1 MSESKQHEEE
11 DPSQPHIHDMME
23 KLIRQQDK
31 IITLLEQIAHSSG
44 SKKVGETSNSEDA
57 PEDDKTS
64 SDEDAPDPEDDNLT
78 GTLCYY
84 IILYL
89 YFLFM
94 IYTHLF

>member
-1 MSESKQHEEE
+1 MSESEQHEEE
-11 DPSQPHIHDMME
+11 DPSQPQIHDMMA
-23 KLIRQQDK
+23 KLVRQQDK
-31 IITLLEQIAHSSG
+31 MIKLLEQIAH
-44 SKKVGETSNSEDA
+44 NEDA

-64 SDEDAPDPEDDNLT
+64 SDEDAPEDDNLT

>member
-31 IITLLEQIAHSSG
+31 MIELLEQIAHSSG
-44 SKKVGETSNSEDA
+44 PKKVGETSNNEDA

-64 SDEDAPDPEDDNLT
+64 SDEDAPEDDNLT

>member
-11 DPSQPHIHDMME
+11 DPSQPHIHDMMA

-31 IITLLEQIAHSSG
+31 MIKLLEQIAHSSG
-44 SKKVGETSNSEDA
+44 SKKVGETSNNEDA

-64 SDEDAPDPEDDNLT
+64 SDEDAPEDDNLT

-94 IYTHLF
+94 IYTHIF

>member
-1 MSESKQHEEE
+1 MSESEQHEEE
-11 DPSQPHIHDMME
+11 DPSQPQIHDMMA

-31 IITLLEQIAHSSG
+31 MIKLLEQIAHSSG
-44 SKKVGETSNSEDA
+44 SKKVGETSNNEDA

-64 SDEDAPDPEDDNLT
+64 SDEDAPEDDNLT

-84 IILYL
+84 IILFL

>member
-1 MSESKQHEEE
+1 MSETKQHEEE

-31 IITLLEQIAHSSG
+31 IIKLLEQFAHSSG
-44 SKKVGETSNSEDA
+44 PKKVGGETSDNEDA

-64 SDEDAPDPEDDNLT
+64 SDEDAPEDDNLT

>member
-1 MSESKQHEEE
+1 MSESEQHEEE

-44 SKKVGETSNSEDA
+44 PKKVGETSNNEDA

-64 SDEDAPDPEDDNLT
+64 SDEDAPEDDNLT

-84 IILYL
+84 IILFL

>member
-1 MSESKQHEEE
+1 MSESEQHEEE

-31 IITLLEQIAHSSG
+31 MIELLEQIAHSSG
-44 SKKVGETSNSEDA
+44 PKKVGETSNNEDA

-64 SDEDAPDPEDDNLT
+64 SDEDAPEDDNLT

>member
-1 MSESKQHEEE
+1 MSESEQHEEE
-11 DPSQPHIHDMME
+11 DPSQPQIHDMMA

-31 IITLLEQIAHSSG
+31 MIKLLEQIAH
-44 SKKVGETSNSEDA
+44 KEDA

-64 SDEDAPDPEDDNLT
+64 SDEDAPEDDNLT